1 MSKTTTTPSE
11 PVCLYDRMAAA
22 AAIEAGYP
30 YPDTSSAPV
39 STTTIIAA
47 AVGTTIGAVIIV
59 SVIAYFIIHKRR
71 VTQRIALLQ
80 PL

>member
-1 MSKTTTTPSE
+1 
-11 PVCLYDRMAAA
+11 MAVA

-39 STTTIIAA
+39 STTSIIAA

-59 SVIAYFIIHKRR
+59 SVITYLVIHKRR
-71 VTQRIALLQ
+71 VTQQMALLQ
-80 PL
+80 SL

>member
-1 MSKTTTTPSE
+1 
-11 PVCLYDRMAAA
+11 MAVA

-30 YPDTSSAPV
+30 YPDTSSAQV

-47 AVGTTIGAVIIV
+47 SVGTTIGAVIIV
-59 SVIAYFIIHKRR
+59 SVIAYLIIHKRR